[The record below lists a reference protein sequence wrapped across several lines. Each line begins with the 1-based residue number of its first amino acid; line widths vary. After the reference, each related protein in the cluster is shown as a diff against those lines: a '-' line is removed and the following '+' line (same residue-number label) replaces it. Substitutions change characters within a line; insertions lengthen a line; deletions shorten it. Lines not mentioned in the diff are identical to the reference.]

1 MCSGFPGFCT
11 CLEQLGPGGLFK
23 KRPETS
29 PGLFGPISGSI
40 TPFISGFVTPRFKTI
55 KIRNPLGFSDI
66 KNMLKDQLLKTSG
79 LQFDKWVFGPEKF
92 SGFPRKRARAIFLPQ

>member
-1 MCSGFPGFCT
+1 MCSRFPGFST
-11 CLEQLGPGGLFK
+11 CLEQLGPGGLFN

-40 TPFISGFVTPRFKTI
+40 TPFISGFVTPRIKAI

-66 KNMLKDQLLKTSG
+66 KNMLKDHL
-79 LQFDKWVFGPEKF
+79 
-92 SGFPRKRARAIFLPQ
+92 